1 MTDRTPSAMTL
12 KCFMLASIVMLHG
25 PFTWS
30 SEFDVDVYE
39 RARKH
44 SIFPAEYTMSATELT
59 TRSNGIKNGNTVSYT
74 RKHERKKLTLTVVES
89 SNDLSRVGYSV
100 TAIKTESAYASAK
113 RFPGKPDYFLV
124 DQVTN
129 SDEDAE
135 QSFSSVLPIFAPY
148 SIDGTDILKILR
160 DDQTQI
166 SDVQELVVDGRRQLQ
181 LAWSEIL
188 RDPAGPV
195 IRFGEMMLD
204 IDNHMALTRA
214 DFSVGLV
221 GKPPIRTTSIRIE
234 YQKSSEFFVPKKVE
248 ERIVF
253 PSEKGWKEKQ
263 FNEIQF
269 DTSPVSDDVFDLAS
283 IGYKETTSS
292 ASFRMWIY
300 VIGFALVFLLF
311 VLRKRKGK
319 ADRD

>member
-1 MTDRTPSAMTL
+1 MTDRTPSIMTL
-12 KCFMLASIVMLHG
+12 KCFMLASIVMLDG
-25 PFTWS
+25 PPTWS
-30 SEFDVDVYE
+30 NEFDIDAYE
-39 RARKH
+39 RAREH

-89 SNDLSRVGYSV
+89 SYDQSRVGYSV
-100 TAIKTESAYASAK
+100 TAIKTESAYASAQ
-113 RFPGKPDYFLV
+113 RFPDKPDYVLER
-124 DQVTN
+124 VTN
-129 SDEDAE
+129 NREDAE
-135 QSFSSVLPIFAPY
+135 QSFSSALPIFAPY

-166 SDVQELVVDGRRQLQ
+166 SDAQELVVDGRRQLQ

-195 IRFGEMMLD
+195 IRFGEMLLD
-204 IDNHMALTRA
+204 IENHMALTRA

-234 YQKSSEFFVPKKVE
+234 YQKSSEYIVPKRLEARV
-248 ERIVF
+248 VF
-253 PSEKGWKEKQ
+253 LSENTWKLTQ
-263 FNEIQF
+263 FDKILF
-269 DTSPVSDDVFDLAS
+269 DTSPVSDDFFDLAN
-283 IGYKETTSS
+283 IGYKDPSRS
-292 ASFRMWIY
+292 QSFRLWIY
-300 VIGFALVFLLF
+300 LVGFALVLLLF

-319 ADRD
+319 G

>member
-1 MTDRTPSAMTL
+1 
-12 KCFMLASIVMLHG
+12 
-25 PFTWS
+25 
-30 SEFDVDVYE
+30 
-39 RARKH
+39 
-44 SIFPAEYTMSATELT
+44 
-59 TRSNGIKNGNTVSYT
+59 
-74 RKHERKKLTLTVVES
+74 
-89 SNDLSRVGYSV
+89 V
-100 TAIKTESAYASAK
+100 TK
-113 RFPGKPDYFLV
+113 
-124 DQVTN
+124 

-160 DDQTQI
+160 DDQTQV

-188 RDPAGPV
+188 SDPAGPV
-195 IRFGEMMLD
+195 IRFGEMLLD

-234 YQKSSEFFVPKKVE
+234 YQKSSEFVVPKKVE

>member
-89 SNDLSRVGYSV
+89 SNDQSRVGYSV
-100 TAIKTESAYASAK
+100 TAIKTESAYASAQ
-113 RFPGKPDYFLV
+113 RFPSKPDYFL
-124 DQVTN
+124 DQVTKG
-129 SDEDAE
+129 DEDTE

-188 RDPAGPV
+188 SDPAGPV
-195 IRFGEMMLD
+195 IRFGGMLLD

-221 GKPPIRTTSIRIE
+221 GKPSIRTTSIRIE

>member
-1 MTDRTPSAMTL
+1 MTYKMPSVMTL
-12 KCFMLASIVMLHG
+12 KCFMLASIVMLDG
-25 PFTWS
+25 PPTWS
-30 SEFDVDVYE
+30 NEFNVDAYE

-89 SNDLSRVGYSV
+89 SYDQSRVGYSV
-100 TAIKTESAYASAK
+100 TAIKTESAYASAQ
-113 RFPGKPDYFLV
+113 RFPGKPDYFL

-166 SDVQELVVDGRRQLQ
+166 SDAQELVVDGRRQLQ
-181 LAWSEIL
+181 LAWSEVL
-188 RDPAGPV
+188 NDPAGPV
-195 IRFGEMMLD
+195 IRFGEMLLD

-214 DFSVGLV
+214 EFSVGLV

-234 YQKSSEFFVPKKVE
+234 YQKSDKYIVPKRLE

-253 PSEKGWKEKQ
+253 PSEKAWKEKQ

-283 IGYKETTSS
+283 IGYKDPSRS
-292 ASFRMWIY
+292 RSFRLWIY
-300 VIGFALVFLLF
+300 LVCFALVFLLF
-311 VLRKRKGK
+311 VLRKRKG
-319 ADRD
+319 